1 MGLIAVHSAAAD
13 GDIGALKEIALKN
26 RSELFKKDL
35 NGWRPLHE
43 AARGGRYEVVE
54 YLLKEGAQINERT
67 NDDIGAS
74 PLWWAER
81 KPEQNKKAIE
91 VLKKYG
97 AVSLA
102 PKVNEKKS
110 AKEKKLKHQKYK

>member
-1 MGLIAVHSAAAD
+1 LGLIPVHSAAAD
-13 GDIGALKEIALKN
+13 GSVAVLKEIAQKN
-26 RSELFKKDL
+26 RSELFKKDR

-43 AARGGRYEVVE
+43 AARGGQGEAVE

-67 NDDIGAS
+67 NDDAGAS

-91 VLKKYG
+91 ILKKHG
-97 AVSLA
+97 AISL
-102 PKVNEKKS
+102 PPRGYDKKPE
-110 AKEKKLKHQKYK
+110 KEKKKQLKL